1 MPEAVEIQVLQDS
14 KGVSVYRV
22 AVGVGRGL
30 SVVRDFKSKKD
41 AERFAGRRRSNEGPK
56 HA

>member
-1 MPEAVEIQVLQDS
+1 MPEAVEIQVLQNPRGD
-14 KGVSVYRV
+14 SVYRV
-22 AVGVGRGL
+22 AVGVGGF

-41 AERFAGRRRSNEGPK
+41 AERFAGRKRSNDGRK